1 MEQNSG
7 KDAGGKNM
15 LIIHRPQE
23 GGIIIK
29 NNVWYKG
36 NGFTNNHRAED
47 IEDNLKLVKIPKIH
61 SKCV

>member
-1 MEQNSG
+1 
-7 KDAGGKNM
+7 M